1 MISMR
6 SSLRA
11 AAAVTLVCAAGLA
24 QAQAYVSG
32 SVSGQLAPGV
42 YGRVDIGNAPPP
54 LLYQQPMLIAPPA
67 VMVPQRPVYMWVP
80 PGHARDWRR
89 YCGRYNA
96 CGQSVY
102 FLRNPPPNWHARDD
116 GPRGNR
122 PSGGAYFHDRED
134 DRGHGRGDRH
144 GGRENGHGGDRG
156 HGGGHGG
163 GHGRGRD

>member
-1 MISMR
+1 MTSLR

-24 QAQAYVSG
+24 QAQTYISG

-67 VMVPQRPVYMWVP
+67 VVVPQRPVYMWVP
-80 PGHARDWRR
+80 PGHSRDWRR

-96 CGQSVY
+96 CGQPVY
-102 FLRNPPPNWHARDD
+102 FLRNPPPNWHARGRGD
-116 GPRGNR
+116 GPGRHWDHRGPQREPNFHGNR
-122 PSGGAYFHDRED
+122 EDRD
-134 DRGHGRGDRH
+134 HGHGRG
-144 GGRENGHGGDRG
+144 GGHGHG
-156 HGGGHGG
+156 HGGGRG
-163 GHGRGRD
+163 GHRD